1 MLRPSNKRRKNLT
14 SGIRNFGHG
23 TLISSNVFNKCA
35 CLEYYSHAVICTG
48 KLTNQNWE
56 YYKVNDNIR
65 CLFLIAST
73 HTEKTE
79 LAINVNDPNAE
90 FSPKR
95 ESEEQGMTR
104 LITCCIS
111 QSMQVQILKYLKLK
125 WTLPL
130 LRLYISI

>member
-1 MLRPSNKRRKNLT
+1 L
-14 SGIRNFGHG
+14 
-23 TLISSNVFNKCA
+23 
-35 CLEYYSHAVICTG
+35 HAVICTG

-79 LAINVNDPNAE
+79 LAINVNDPNAG

-111 QSMQVQILKYLKLK
+111 QSIQEQILKYLKLK

-130 LRLYISI
+130 LRLVVALNERVNTRETYKLKDQGTYQSKKGDLFHRSH